1 MLKTRME
8 FGLQINAASWMFWY
22 FAILKIG
29 FLSRI
34 RLLHNLVYSVTEQT
48 VKPRMMATTKI
59 CGMHWFFFVSWL
71 LLLLLLFIGARHSF
85 VYHRARN
92 QARKCRLVYQSTSLT
107 YKKSDLFVLYF
118 FYGDLHGDIIFVSFL
133 FSF

>member
-1 MLKTRME
+1 ME

-29 FLSRI
+29 FLNRI

-59 CGMHWFFFVSWL
+59 CGMHCFFFVSLL

-85 VYHRARN
+85 VYRRAR
-92 QARKCRLVYQSTSLT
+92 R
-107 YKKSDLFVLYF
+107 
-118 FYGDLHGDIIFVSFL
+118 
-133 FSF
+133 

>member
-8 FGLQINAASWMFWY
+8 FGLQFNAASWMFWN

-34 RLLHNLVYSVTEQT
+34 CLLHNLVYSVTEQT

-59 CGMHWFFFVSWL
+59 CGMHWFF
-71 LLLLLLFIGARHSF
+71 LFRYYYCYCYYSLVLVTVLSITGRG
-85 VYHRARN
+85 N
-92 QARKCRLVYQSTSLT
+92 KRKCRLVYQSTSLT
-107 YKKSDLFVLYF
+107 YKKSHLFVLYF